1 MIAELACSLD
11 DWNPAIP
18 FEEFIIQPNI
28 LLVDATLTMPD
39 GEVEDWAETLL
50 GLFRELD
57 GYNSTIRF
65 DIAIRIEDTQAE
77 VIIPSQHQ
85 LDIDLIR
92 ADLERL
98 AAMRST
104 KGTRASGGAKP
115 LMGQLRRPST

>member
-57 GYNSTIRF
+57 GYNSTIRL
-65 DIAIRIEDTQAE
+65 DIAIRIEDT
-77 VIIPSQHQ
+77 
-85 LDIDLIR
+85 
-92 ADLERL
+92 RL
-98 AAMRST
+98 
-104 KGTRASGGAKP
+104 K
-115 LMGQLRRPST
+115 